1 MATFEVEGDKFALR
15 LTSTE
20 HLEALHGDVI
30 VPLAS
35 VRSVEVLDDAMSAV
49 HGVRF
54 GTGIPGRV
62 AVGTFTSKST
72 RIFAV
77 VHHRDRGG
85 VRVRL
90 SGAEFDELVV
100 SAPDPEAVAQSLPVT
115 SP

>member
-1 MATFEVEGDKFALR
+1 MATVVVEGDKLVLR
-15 LTSTE
+15 LTSAE
-20 HLEALHGDVI
+20 HLEALHGDVD

-35 VRSVEVLDDAMSAV
+35 VRSVEVLTNAMSAV
-49 HGVRF
+49 HGIRF

-62 AVGTFTSKST
+62 AVGTFTTKSA

-100 SAPDPEAVAQSLPVT
+100 SAPDPDAVAQSIPVT